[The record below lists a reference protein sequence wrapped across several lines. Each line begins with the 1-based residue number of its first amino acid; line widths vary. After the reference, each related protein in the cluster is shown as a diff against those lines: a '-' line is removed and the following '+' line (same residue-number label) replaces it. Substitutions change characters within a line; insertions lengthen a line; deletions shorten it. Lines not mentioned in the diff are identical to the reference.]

1 MEFRSQGIQ
10 LPVHHPDPT
19 GSKIQWRQPVYHTVL
34 SILINPVFAGAYA
47 FGKTGSR
54 TAVVE
59 GRAKKTVGHRKPVD
73 EWGVLIKDHREGYI
87 TWEQFERNQKVLSEN
102 NFMLTGSTRKAG
114 RGGHGLLTGL
124 LRCRRCGRMLYT

>member
-19 GSKIQWRQPVYHTVL
+19 GSRIQWRQPVYHAVL

-59 GRAKKTVGHRKPVD
+59 GRAKKTVGHRKPATS
-73 EWGVLIKDHREGYI
+73 GA
-87 TWEQFERNQKVLSEN
+87 S
-102 NFMLTGSTRKAG
+102 
-114 RGGHGLLTGL
+114 
-124 LRCRRCGRMLYT
+124 